1 MQGKEEDEE
10 TFNNWEISVTGLVN
24 KPFTMKLTDMID
36 QAPVETLISSTQCVM
51 NSPGGEM
58 VSNVEITGIPVSWVL
73 EQAGGVK
80 EGATALM
87 ATAPDGWSR
96 GETLETHANN
106 GAYLVY
112 EINGDA

>member
-1 MQGKEEDEE
+1 
-10 TFNNWEISVTGLVN
+10 
-24 KPFTMKLTDMID
+24 
-36 QAPVETLISSTQCVM
+36 M

-87 ATAPDGWSR
+87 ATA
-96 GETLETHANN
+96 
-106 GAYLVY
+106 LVLVDDKVLFVTASSLATG
-112 EINGDA
+112 NSPADDAAWVAAAAEAFADALASAAKK